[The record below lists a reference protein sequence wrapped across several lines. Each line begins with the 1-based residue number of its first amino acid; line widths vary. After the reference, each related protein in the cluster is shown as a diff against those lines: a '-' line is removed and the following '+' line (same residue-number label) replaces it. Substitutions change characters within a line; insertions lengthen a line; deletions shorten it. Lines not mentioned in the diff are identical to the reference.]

1 MRNGTCTGTI
11 DAVGIDYAVLP
22 VLGGDLQ
29 GRCVQARLAAG
40 ELRIIFRHDL
50 RAFLAFVPAK
60 VPPVKFA
67 PCWTGVATSVLV
79 PYKPP
84 RHGKCAAYAGWFW
97 RVSWSR
103 Y

>member
-1 MRNGTCTGTI
+1 MPCC
-11 DAVGIDYAVLP
+11 
-22 VLGGDLQ
+22 Q
-29 GRCVQARLAAG
+29 CLAAISKAVVFKLGSLG

-50 RAFLAFVPAK
+50 RAFLAFVPAT

-84 RHGKCAAYAGWFW
+84 RHGKCAAYAGWFR

-103 Y
+103 YDQRHLSRWRLAHV